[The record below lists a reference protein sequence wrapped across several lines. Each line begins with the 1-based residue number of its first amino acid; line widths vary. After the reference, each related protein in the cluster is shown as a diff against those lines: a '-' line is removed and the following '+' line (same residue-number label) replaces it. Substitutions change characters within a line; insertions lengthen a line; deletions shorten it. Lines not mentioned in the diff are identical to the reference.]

1 MGKAMNGK
9 DGSDIDQLNPC
20 VRWFDP
26 YFSWSHLHNFC
37 WFFFPQPQWD
47 GINAVVQVQRFA
59 QKYQIM
65 IGSYPIGSMVLLYM
79 VTFTI
84 IIPQML
90 AYIPAPWILWGCI
103 RCAFCQHRGRP
114 IALGQNPPGIHP
126 ISGRDPSGGE
136 ERFPAFFVHV
146 WHGRYDDKC
155 DTSMWVSH

>member
-26 YFSWSHLHNFC
+26 YFSWSHLHTFC

-90 AYIPAPWILWGCI
+90 AYTIHGSYGYCHADTRARVGACKSSGSSPL
-103 RCAFCQHRGRP
+103 RGN
-114 IALGQNPPGIHP
+114 IGQPNG
-126 ISGRDPSGGE
+126 
-136 ERFPAFFVHV
+136 
-146 WHGRYDDKC
+146 
-155 DTSMWVSH
+155 